1 MGEPVEIVEVGPRDG
16 LQNEPRIVPV
26 AQKIALVDLLGRAGF
41 RRIEAASFVSP
52 RWVPQMAD
60 GAVVMAGIT
69 RQPGVRYSALT
80 PNLKGYEAARAAG
93 VDEVAVFAS
102 AAEGFSRA
110 NLNASIAESLE
121 RFRPVCAAAAAE
133 GVPVRGY
140 VSCVTDCPVDG
151 PTRPEAVVRVAS
163 ALLEMGC
170 FEISLGDTLGRAIPA
185 RVAQL
190 LAALEGVLPVDRIAG
205 HFHDTSGRAL
215 ENIEVALEHGVR
227 VFDASVGGLGGCP
240 YAPGAAGNVATEAV
254 ATRLTALGF
263 EHGLDMELL
272 TRAAAL
278 ARSLRSA

>member
-190 LAALEGVLPVDRIAG
+190 LTALEGVLPVDRIAG